1 MKWNEKGVDAVIVF
15 TNGPKA
21 CVIGVQITM
30 ESAVKHS
37 SSLGWFR
44 DNEFEKKLVECGYQV
59 STILL
64 FLCNVEATDLK
75 TYFPEAEG
83 RPVFDYPLY
92 DIIPS
97 ILDRKIAKSIANPVC
112 RKLNVMIESVVYFD
126 SHAAIENATMEQL
139 RSFCKRFG
147 PKKFKKKEEGR
158 IVAFG
163 IYHSLNP
170 SCIDCQIDLNH
181 SGISQLIRLKIR
193 D

>member
-1 MKWNEKGVDAVIVF
+1 
-15 TNGPKA
+15 
-21 CVIGVQITM
+21 M

-44 DNEFEKKLVECGYQV
+44 DNEFEKKLVDCGYQV

-83 RPVFDYPLY
+83 RPVFDYPLF

-97 ILDRKIAKSIANPVC
+97 ILDRKIAKSIANHVC

-126 SHAAIENATMEQL
+126 SHAAIENVTMEQL

-158 IVAFG
+158 SLAFG
-163 IYHSLNP
+163 IYHSLKLNP
-170 SCIDCQIDLNH
+170 SFY
-181 SGISQLIRLKIR
+181 RLSNRFEPFRNITAYSIENKRLLVTFFILFYFSKHKTFK
-193 D
+193 